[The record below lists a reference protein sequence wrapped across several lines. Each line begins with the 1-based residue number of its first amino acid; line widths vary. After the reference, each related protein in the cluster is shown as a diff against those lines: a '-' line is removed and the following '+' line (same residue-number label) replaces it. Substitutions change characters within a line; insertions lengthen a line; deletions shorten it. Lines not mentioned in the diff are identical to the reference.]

1 MNKIMAIV
9 FAVVCALL
17 AVAELFA
24 KDYTAM
30 GACALVAVT
39 NALVAEEEK

>member
-1 MNKIMAIV
+1 MAIA

-24 KDYTAM
+24 KDYMAM
-30 GACALVAVT
+30 GACALVALT
-39 NALVAEEEK
+39 NAFVAKGEE